1 MSRSYYL
8 VAKYDTRA
16 SFYNKALVE
25 VNDNGE
31 KVLKSYNTKVCTI
44 KGDKFQLNGA
54 INRDLLFSNT
64 TLRHIKEFLRQ
75 ELGIENLTKKDLEKT
90 L

>member
-1 MSRSYYL
+1 MKSYYL
-8 VAKYDTRA
+8 IAKYDSRA

-25 VNDNGE
+25 DHGQGV
-31 KVLKSYNTKVCTI
+31 KVLKSYNTKVCII
-44 KGDKFQLNGA
+44 KGNKYELNGA
-54 INRDLLFSNT
+54 IDRDLLFSNT